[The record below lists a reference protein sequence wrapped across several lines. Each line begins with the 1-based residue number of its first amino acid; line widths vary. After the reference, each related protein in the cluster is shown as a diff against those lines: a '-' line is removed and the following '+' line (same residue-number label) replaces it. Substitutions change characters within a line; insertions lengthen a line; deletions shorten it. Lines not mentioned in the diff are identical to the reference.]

1 MKANTFGEQVRVEV
15 NVNAEYLR
23 GTDVRCFTTTTYE
36 MQCNRLWYKSISKN
50 LNKYR

>member
-1 MKANTFGEQVRVEV
+1 MEV